1 MFINYYLVEEQ
12 FSKTKKK
19 LIISILSIKMKLKS
33 QVCTKFA
40 NHIEIFALQ
49 KNRGKFFKPVL
60 LNLKGL
66 FFSVKS
72 FKKGENN
79 LPTCLN

>member
-49 KNRGKFFKPVL
+49 KNWGKFFKPFFAEF
-60 LNLKGL
+60 KGII
-66 FFSVKS
+66 FFR
-72 FKKGENN
+72 KKF
-79 LPTCLN
+79 